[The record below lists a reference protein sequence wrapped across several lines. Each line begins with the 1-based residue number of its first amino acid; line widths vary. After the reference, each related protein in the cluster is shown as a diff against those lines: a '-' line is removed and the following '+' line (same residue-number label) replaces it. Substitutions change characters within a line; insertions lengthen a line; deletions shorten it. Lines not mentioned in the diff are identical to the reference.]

1 MKVDFKSMTS
11 VTKEEGIVADKLN
24 TIISCFGAR
33 AVVHGD
39 GDDYSSMDIDI
50 CADINGKPTRICRI
64 DVETKPN
71 KYSFDE
77 CYPHAH
83 PEWIS
88 KHPSDK
94 RGWSFLFRKVA
105 KLYKDPRGRELVD
118 KEDLYILC
126 DKTCNKLF
134 IATFGDIIA
143 QCEVV
148 VFHPDDRKFWFYRSP
163 AVEGDTPDW
172 IHTGKDGGYSYIAN
186 YIHNKIDKLKGIP
199 NDS

>member
-1 MKVDFKSMTS
+1 MKVNFKAMSPT
-11 VTKEEGIVADKLN
+11 TKEESIIAEKLN
-24 TIISCFGAR
+24 TLISVFGAR

-50 CADINGKPTRICRI
+50 CADINGKPTRICRL

-83 PEWIS
+83 PDWVS
-88 KHPSDK
+88 KHPSDR
-94 RGWSFLFRKVA
+94 RGWSFLYRKVA
-105 KLYKDPRGRELVD
+105 KMFKDPRGRELVD

-134 IATFGDIIA
+134 VVTFGDIMA
-143 QCEVV
+143 NCELVI
-148 VFHPDDRKFWFYRSP
+148 FDQTDRKLWFYRYP
-163 AVEGDTPDW
+163 AITGVAPPEF
-172 IHTGKDGGYSYIAN
+172 IHTGKDGGYSFIVN

-199 NDS
+199 DA